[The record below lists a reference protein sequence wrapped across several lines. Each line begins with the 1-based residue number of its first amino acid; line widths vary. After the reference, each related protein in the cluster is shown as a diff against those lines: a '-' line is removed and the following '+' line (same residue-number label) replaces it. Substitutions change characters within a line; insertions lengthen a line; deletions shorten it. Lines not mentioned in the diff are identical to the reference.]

1 MLAKALGVCYDS
13 ALNLKKKRWKR
24 RWRSEMRMDQESMCV
39 SVLDA
44 AHKPKCRRR
53 IQPPLLLPFLPTD
66 VINT

>member
-1 MLAKALGVCYDS
+1 
-13 ALNLKKKRWKR
+13 
-24 RWRSEMRMDQESMCV
+24 MRMDQESMCV